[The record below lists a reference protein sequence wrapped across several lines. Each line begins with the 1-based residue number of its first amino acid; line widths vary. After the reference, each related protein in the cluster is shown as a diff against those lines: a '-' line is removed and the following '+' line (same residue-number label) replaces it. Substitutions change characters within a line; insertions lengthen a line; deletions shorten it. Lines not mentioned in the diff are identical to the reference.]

1 MHKIFGSTVQN
12 LVTWPTTRPEFV
24 HPWCILT
31 AVTEILDMSTV
42 SGYEKSQSVS
52 GNGTASVSV
61 EVRKREHPA
70 RRTH

>member
-31 AVTEILDMSTV
+31 VIIITIIIIIIIII
-42 SGYEKSQSVS
+42 GP
-52 GNGTASVSV
+52 TAPGGPWPS
-61 EVRKREHPA
+61 
-70 RRTH
+70 